1 VGGAVIRLRAPH
13 PDQVRSAE
21 WRERGVTITEVIQQV
36 ARHHA
41 QLARHD
47 AADESMPHPRN
58 CCLNLVAVAEGKEQV
73 RQAEQVG
80 HALAAHHP
88 LRQLVIELEPPGGIE
103 RMDAWLLSEAHPTA
117 EGMPVQFERV
127 RLKVSGPGLAAIDS
141 LVAPLLVPEVPTCL
155 WWLGTPPI
163 AEEPFRRALELCDL
177 LAVDSATFEQP
188 FLTTLE
194 LAGLAG
200 DVGPRLAIADFH
212 WARLQPWREIV
223 AQFFQPAERR
233 PFLRG
238 LNAVGVDYVGEA
250 RGNRVA
256 ATLTVGWLAS
266 ALDWKLKRAA
276 AGTGGAAAAFY
287 GAPRGHPVEVHL
299 RSLPSARLAE
309 GEVSAVRIDA
319 MAGGHACALAVER
332 SEDHPDHVD
341 LRIDIG
347 EVETLRQRLPMDAPG
362 PAELLV
368 EMLTARRDPVY
379 LRALAAAAELLK
391 AFL

>member
-1 VGGAVIRLRAPH
+1 MIRLRAPH

-21 WRERGVTITEVIQQV
+21 WRERGVTMAEVLQQV
-36 ARHHA
+36 GRHHA
-41 QLARHD
+41 SLARHD
-47 AADESMPHPRN
+47 ASDDSMPHPRN
-58 CCLNLVAVAEGKEQV
+58 CCLNLVAIARGKEEV
-73 RQAEQVG
+73 ALAERVG

-88 LRQLVIELEPPGGIE
+88 LRQLVIELEPAQVAG
-103 RMDAWLLSEAHPTA
+103 MDAWLLSEAHPTA
-117 EGMPVQFERV
+117 DGMPVQFERV
-127 RLKVSGPGLAAIDS
+127 RLRVTGPGIEAIDS

-163 AEEPFRRALELCDL
+163 ADQNFVRALEMCDL

-194 LAGLAG
+194 LADLAG
-200 DVGPRLAIADFH
+200 VVDRRVAIADFH

-233 PFLRG
+233 AFLRG

-256 ATLTVGWLAS
+256 ATLLVGWLAS

-276 AGTGGAAAAFY
+276 AGTGGSVAGFY
-287 GAPRGHPVEVHL
+287 AAPRGHPVEINL
-299 RSLPSARLAE
+299 RSLPSAGLAE

-319 MAGGHACALAVER
+319 MAGARACALAVER
-332 SEDHPDHVD
+332 TEDHLDHVD

-347 EVETLRQRLPMDAPG
+347 EVETLRQRLPMAGPG

-379 LRALAAAAELLK
+379 LRALASAAELLR
-391 AFL
+391 AFR